1 MIIKKKILSNEIIKR
16 RLKGINLKDR
26 YLFEKDIKRSI
37 NSSYTYTMKNICVF
51 PDGKIQTFSNKIV
64 NDYLGFASLSKLIL
78 LKKIILKIKYVL
90 SIIFKNAFYPK
101 KIIKDKCFI
110 IYNRNSNGYFHWTID
125 TLPKILITKNIDK
138 KITLALPDTLNIKFV
153 VGYIFFLGFLL
164 AGGNI
169 LQQISLI
176 YTDVANSA
184 VFTVLY
190 VVIVPIIAFFLLNGG
205 LGLEPVST
213 NKWGG
218 LLVTLVLG
226 CTGIALAFPLGIILA
241 LGRRSNLPV
250 ISMMCT
256 LFIEFI
262 RGVPLITL
270 LFFGMV
276 MLPLFL
282 PEGIDMD
289 GLARV
294 LVAVTLFQAAY
305 MAEVIRGGLQAIPQG
320 QYEAARSIGL
330 SYWQMNRKVVLPQAI
345 RISIPS
351 IVNTSIGLFKDTTLV
366 IIVGLLDLL
375 GIGRG
380 ALADTTWLGLAY
392 EVYFFVSLVFFI
404 FTFGMSRYSLYL
416 EKKLKT
422 GINMGAD

>member
-1 MIIKKKILSNEIIKR
+1 MNEITQSRKPPVATT
-16 RLKGINLKDR
+16 GILGWLRMNL
-26 YLFEKDIKRSI
+26 
-37 NSSYTYTMKNICVF
+37 
-51 PDGKIQTFSNKIV
+51 FSNWL
-64 NDYLGFASLSKLIL
+64 NSL
-78 LKKIILKIKYVL
+78 
-90 SIIFKNAFYPK
+90 
-101 KIIKDKCFI
+101 
-110 IYNRNSNGYFHWTID
+110 
-125 TLPKILITKNIDK
+125 
-138 KITLALPDTLNIKFV
+138 
-153 VGYIFFLGFLL
+153 
-164 AGGNI
+164 
-169 LQQISLI
+169 ISL
-176 YTDVANSA
+176 
-184 VFTVLY
+184 FVLY
-190 VVIVPIIAFFLLNGG
+190 VLFQFIPWILNWTVFAADFKYNFNGEEIINREMCSRVLDPENGGACWAIIYVRFYQFMYGFYPREEVWRVNLSYIMLAVAIVPLLFDKFPFRKHFLKFTYVFPIIAFFLLNGG

-226 CTGIALAFPLGIILA
+226 CTGIALAFPLGILLA

-330 SYWQMNRKVVLPQAI
+330 SYWQMNRKIVLPQAI

>member
-1 MIIKKKILSNEIIKR
+1 MNDITESRKPPVATTGILGWLRMNLFSSWVNSLISLFVLYILFQFIPWILNWTIFAADFKYNFNGEEITNREMCSRVLDPENGGACWAII
-16 RLKGINLKDR
+16 
-26 YLFEKDIKRSI
+26 
-37 NSSYTYTMKNICVF
+37 
-51 PDGKIQTFSNKIV
+51 
-64 NDYLGFASLSKLIL
+64 
-78 LKKIILKIKYVL
+78 YVR
-90 SIIFKNAFYPK
+90 FYQFMYGFYPREEVWRVNLSY
-101 KIIKDKCFI
+101 IM
-110 IYNRNSNGYFHWTID
+110 
-125 TLPKILITKNIDK
+125 
-138 KITLALPDTLNIKFV
+138 LAVAVVPLLFDNFPFRKHFLKFT
-153 VGYIFFLGFLL
+153 YIFP
-164 AGGNI
+164 
-169 LQQISLI
+169 
-176 YTDVANSA
+176 V
-184 VFTVLY
+184 
-190 VVIVPIIAFFLLNGG
+190 IAFFLLNGG
-205 LGLEPVST
+205 LGLESVST

-294 LVAVTLFQAAY
+294 LVAVTLFQSAY

-330 SYWQMNRKVVLPQAI
+330 SYWQMNLKVVLPQAI

-404 FTFGMSRYSLYL
+404 FTFAMSRYSLYL

>member
-1 MIIKKKILSNEIIKR
+1 MNEITESRKPPVATT
-16 RLKGINLKDR
+16 GILGWLRMNL
-26 YLFEKDIKRSI
+26 FSNWI
-37 NSSYTYTMKNICVF
+37 NSLVSLFVLYILIQFIPWIFNWTIFAADFKYNFNGAEITDRTMCSRVLDPENGGACWAIIYVRFYQFMYGFYPRDEVWRVNLSYIMLAVAVVPLLFDKFPFRKHFLKFTYVF
-51 PDGKIQTFSNKIV
+51 PV
-64 NDYLGFASLSKLIL
+64 
-78 LKKIILKIKYVL
+78 
-90 SIIFKNAFYPK
+90 
-101 KIIKDKCFI
+101 
-110 IYNRNSNGYFHWTID
+110 
-125 TLPKILITKNIDK
+125 
-138 KITLALPDTLNIKFV
+138 
-153 VGYIFFLGFLL
+153 
-164 AGGNI
+164 
-169 LQQISLI
+169 
-176 YTDVANSA
+176 
-184 VFTVLY
+184 
-190 VVIVPIIAFFLLNGG
+190 IAFFLLNGG
-205 LGLEPVST
+205 LGLESVST

-226 CTGIALAFPLGIILA
+226 CTGIALAFPLGIVLA

-282 PEGIDMD
+282 PEGVNMD

-294 LVAVTLFQAAY
+294 LVAVTLFQSAY

-330 SYWQMNRKVVLPQAI
+330 SYWQMNMKIVLPQAI

-404 FTFGMSRYSLYL
+404 FTFAMSRYSLYL

>member
-1 MIIKKKILSNEIIKR
+1 MNDLTEARKPPVATTGILGWLRINLFSNWVNSLITIFVLYILIQFIPWILNWTIFAADFKYNFNGEEIINR
-16 RLKGINLKDR
+16 EMCSRVLDPENGGA
-26 YLFEKDIKRSI
+26 
-37 NSSYTYTMKNICVF
+37 CW
-51 PDGKIQTFSNKIV
+51 
-64 NDYLGFASLSKLIL
+64 A
-78 LKKIILKIKYVL
+78 IIYVR
-90 SIIFKNAFYPK
+90 FYQFMYGFYPREEVWRVNLSYFMLAVA
-101 KIIKDKCFI
+101 IVPLLFDKFPF
-110 IYNRNSNGYFHWTID
+110 RKHF
-125 TLPKILITKNIDK
+125 L
-138 KITLALPDTLNIKFV
+138 KFT
-153 VGYIFFLGFLL
+153 Y
-164 AGGNI
+164 
-169 LQQISLI
+169 
-176 YTDVANSA
+176 
-184 VFTVLY
+184 VF
-190 VVIVPIIAFFLLNGG
+190 PIIAFFLLNGG

-294 LVAVTLFQAAY
+294 LVAVTLFQSAY

-330 SYWQMNRKVVLPQAI
+330 SYWQMNMKVVLPQAI

-404 FTFGMSRYSLYL
+404 FTFAMSRYSLYL

>member
-1 MIIKKKILSNEIIKR
+1 MNEITESRKPPVATT
-16 RLKGINLKDR
+16 GILGWLRMNL
-26 YLFEKDIKRSI
+26 FSNWI
-37 NSSYTYTMKNICVF
+37 NSLVSLFVLYILIQFIPWILNWTIFAADFKYNFNGAEITDRTMCSRVLDPENGGACWAIIYVRFYQFMYGFYPRDEVWRVNLSYIMLAVAVVPLLFDKFPFRKHFLKFTYVF
-51 PDGKIQTFSNKIV
+51 PV
-64 NDYLGFASLSKLIL
+64 
-78 LKKIILKIKYVL
+78 
-90 SIIFKNAFYPK
+90 
-101 KIIKDKCFI
+101 
-110 IYNRNSNGYFHWTID
+110 
-125 TLPKILITKNIDK
+125 
-138 KITLALPDTLNIKFV
+138 
-153 VGYIFFLGFLL
+153 
-164 AGGNI
+164 
-169 LQQISLI
+169 
-176 YTDVANSA
+176 
-184 VFTVLY
+184 
-190 VVIVPIIAFFLLNGG
+190 IAFFLLNGG
-205 LGLEPVST
+205 LGLESVST

-226 CTGIALAFPLGIILA
+226 CTGIALAFPLGIVLA

-282 PEGIDMD
+282 PEGVNMD

-294 LVAVTLFQAAY
+294 LVAVTLFQSAY

-330 SYWQMNRKVVLPQAI
+330 SYWQMNMKIVLPQAI

-392 EVYFFVSLVFFI
+392 EVYFFVSIVFFI
-404 FTFGMSRYSLYL
+404 FTFAMSRYSLYL

>member
-1 MIIKKKILSNEIIKR
+1 MNEMNEVRKPPVATTGIIGWLR
-16 RLKGINLKDR
+16 INLFFNWTNSLIT
-26 YLFEKDIKRSI
+26 LFVIYCLYQFIPWILDWTI
-37 NSSYTYTMKNICVF
+37 
-51 PDGKIQTFSNKIV
+51 FSADFKYN
-64 NDYLGFASLSKLIL
+64 YLGEQITNQEMCSRNLDPENGGACWAVI
-78 LKKIILKIKYVL
+78 YVRFYQF
-90 SIIFKNAFYPK
+90 IYGFYPK
-101 KIIKDKCFI
+101 VEVWRVNLAYLMLAFALLPLLYAKLPYRK
-110 IYNRNSNGYFHWTID
+110 YFLYFT
-125 TLPKILITKNIDK
+125 
-138 KITLALPDTLNIKFV
+138 
-153 VGYIFFLGFLL
+153 YIFP
-164 AGGNI
+164 
-169 LQQISLI
+169 
-176 YTDVANSA
+176 
-184 VFTVLY
+184 
-190 VVIVPIIAFFLLNGG
+190 VIAYFLLNGG
-205 LGLEPVST
+205 LGFTEVST

-226 CTGIALAFPLGIILA
+226 CTGIALAFPIGIMLA
-241 LGRRSNLPV
+241 LGRRSKLPV

-289 GLARV
+289 GLVRV
-294 LVAVTLFQAAY
+294 LVAVTLFQSAY
-305 MAEVIRGGLQAIPQG
+305 MAEVIRGGLQAIPPG
-320 QYEAARSIGL
+320 QYEAAKSLGM
-330 SYWQMNRKVVLPQAI
+330 SYWRMNLLIILPQAI
-345 RISIPS
+345 RISIPP

-366 IIVGLLDLL
+366 IIVGILDLL

-380 ALADTTWLGLAY
+380 TLADTNWLGLSY
-392 EVYFFVSLVFFI
+392 EIYFFVSLVFFI

>member
-1 MIIKKKILSNEIIKR
+1 MNEIIESRKPPVATTGVLGWVR
-16 RLKGINLKDR
+16 MNLFSNWVNSLISLFVLYILIQFIPWILNWTIFAADFKYNFNGEEIIDRTMCSRVLDPENGGACWAIIYVRFYQFMYGFYPRDEVWRVNLSYIMLAVAVVPLLFDKFPFRKHFLK
-26 YLFEKDIKRSI
+26 F
-37 NSSYTYTMKNICVF
+37 TYVF
-51 PDGKIQTFSNKIV
+51 PV
-64 NDYLGFASLSKLIL
+64 
-78 LKKIILKIKYVL
+78 
-90 SIIFKNAFYPK
+90 
-101 KIIKDKCFI
+101 
-110 IYNRNSNGYFHWTID
+110 
-125 TLPKILITKNIDK
+125 
-138 KITLALPDTLNIKFV
+138 
-153 VGYIFFLGFLL
+153 
-164 AGGNI
+164 
-169 LQQISLI
+169 
-176 YTDVANSA
+176 
-184 VFTVLY
+184 
-190 VVIVPIIAFFLLNGG
+190 IAFFLLNGG
-205 LGLEPVST
+205 LGLESVST

-226 CTGIALAFPLGIILA
+226 CTGIALAFPLGIVLA

-282 PEGIDMD
+282 PEGVNMD

-294 LVAVTLFQAAY
+294 LVAVTLFQSAY

-330 SYWQMNRKVVLPQAI
+330 SYWQMNMKVVLPQAI

-404 FTFGMSRYSLYL
+404 FTFAMSRYSLYL

>member
-1 MIIKKKILSNEIIKR
+1 MNDITESRKPPVATTGILGWLRMNLFSTWVNSLISLFVLYILFQFVPWILNWTIFAADFKYNFNGEEIINR
-16 RLKGINLKDR
+16 EMCSRVLDPENGGA
-26 YLFEKDIKRSI
+26 
-37 NSSYTYTMKNICVF
+37 CW
-51 PDGKIQTFSNKIV
+51 
-64 NDYLGFASLSKLIL
+64 A
-78 LKKIILKIKYVL
+78 IIYVR
-90 SIIFKNAFYPK
+90 FYQFMYGFYPREEVWRVNLS
-101 KIIKDKCFI
+101 
-110 IYNRNSNGYFHWTID
+110 Y
-125 TLPKILITKNIDK
+125 LM
-138 KITLALPDTLNIKFV
+138 LAVAVVPLLFDNFPFRKHFLKFT
-153 VGYIFFLGFLL
+153 YIFP
-164 AGGNI
+164 
-169 LQQISLI
+169 
-176 YTDVANSA
+176 V
-184 VFTVLY
+184 
-190 VVIVPIIAFFLLNGG
+190 IAFFLLNGG
-205 LGLEPVST
+205 FGLESVST

-294 LVAVTLFQAAY
+294 LVAVTLFQSAY

-330 SYWQMNRKVVLPQAI
+330 SYWQMNLKIVLPQAI

-404 FTFGMSRYSLYL
+404 FTFAMSRYSLYL

>member
-1 MIIKKKILSNEIIKR
+1 MNEIIESRKPPVATT
-16 RLKGINLKDR
+16 GILGWLRMNL
-26 YLFEKDIKRSI
+26 
-37 NSSYTYTMKNICVF
+37 
-51 PDGKIQTFSNKIV
+51 FSNWV
-64 NDYLGFASLSKLIL
+64 NSLVSIFVLYILIQFIPWILNWTIFAADFKYNFNGEE
-78 LKKIILKIKYVL
+78 IIDRTMCSRVLDPENGGACWAIIYVR
-90 SIIFKNAFYPK
+90 FYQFMYGFYPRDEVWRVNLSY
-101 KIIKDKCFI
+101 IMLAVAVVPLLFDKFPF
-110 IYNRNSNGYFHWTID
+110 RKHF
-125 TLPKILITKNIDK
+125 L
-138 KITLALPDTLNIKFV
+138 KFT
-153 VGYIFFLGFLL
+153 YIFP
-164 AGGNI
+164 
-169 LQQISLI
+169 
-176 YTDVANSA
+176 V
-184 VFTVLY
+184 
-190 VVIVPIIAFFLLNGG
+190 IAFFLLNGG
-205 LGLEPVST
+205 LGLESVST

-226 CTGIALAFPLGIILA
+226 CTGIALAFPLGIVLA

-282 PEGIDMD
+282 PEGVNMD

-294 LVAVTLFQAAY
+294 LVAVTLFQSAY

-330 SYWQMNRKVVLPQAI
+330 SYWQMNMKVVLPQAI

-404 FTFGMSRYSLYL
+404 FTFAMSRYSLYL

>member
-1 MIIKKKILSNEIIKR
+1 MNEIIESRKPPVATTGILGWLR
-16 RLKGINLKDR
+16 MNLFSNWVNSIITLFVLYILIQFIPWILNWTIFAADFKYNFNGEEIIDRTMCSRVLDPENGGACWAIIYVRFYQFMYGFYPRDEVWRVNLSYIMLAVAVVPLLFDKFPFRKHFLK
-26 YLFEKDIKRSI
+26 F
-37 NSSYTYTMKNICVF
+37 TYVF
-51 PDGKIQTFSNKIV
+51 PV
-64 NDYLGFASLSKLIL
+64 
-78 LKKIILKIKYVL
+78 
-90 SIIFKNAFYPK
+90 
-101 KIIKDKCFI
+101 
-110 IYNRNSNGYFHWTID
+110 
-125 TLPKILITKNIDK
+125 
-138 KITLALPDTLNIKFV
+138 
-153 VGYIFFLGFLL
+153 
-164 AGGNI
+164 
-169 LQQISLI
+169 
-176 YTDVANSA
+176 
-184 VFTVLY
+184 
-190 VVIVPIIAFFLLNGG
+190 IAFFLLNGG
-205 LGLEPVST
+205 LGLESVST

-226 CTGIALAFPLGIILA
+226 CTGIALAFPLGIVLA

-282 PEGIDMD
+282 PEGVNMD

-294 LVAVTLFQAAY
+294 LVAVTLFQSAY

-330 SYWQMNRKVVLPQAI
+330 SYWQMNMKIVLPQAI

-404 FTFGMSRYSLYL
+404 FTFAMSRYSLYL

>member
-1 MIIKKKILSNEIIKR
+1 MNEITESRKPPVATT
-16 RLKGINLKDR
+16 GILGWLRMNL
-26 YLFEKDIKRSI
+26 FSNWI
-37 NSSYTYTMKNICVF
+37 NSLVSLFVLYILIQFIPWILNWTIFAADFKYNFNGEEIIDRTMCSRVLDPENGGACWAIIYVRFYQFMYGFYPRDEVWRVNLSYIMLAVAVVPLLFDKFPFRKHFLKFTYVF
-51 PDGKIQTFSNKIV
+51 PV
-64 NDYLGFASLSKLIL
+64 
-78 LKKIILKIKYVL
+78 
-90 SIIFKNAFYPK
+90 
-101 KIIKDKCFI
+101 
-110 IYNRNSNGYFHWTID
+110 
-125 TLPKILITKNIDK
+125 
-138 KITLALPDTLNIKFV
+138 
-153 VGYIFFLGFLL
+153 
-164 AGGNI
+164 
-169 LQQISLI
+169 
-176 YTDVANSA
+176 
-184 VFTVLY
+184 
-190 VVIVPIIAFFLLNGG
+190 IAFFLLNGG
-205 LGLEPVST
+205 LGLESVST

-226 CTGIALAFPLGIILA
+226 CTGIALAFPLGIVLA

-282 PEGIDMD
+282 PEGVNMD

-294 LVAVTLFQAAY
+294 LVAVTLFQSAY

-330 SYWQMNRKVVLPQAI
+330 SYWQMNMKVVLPQAI

-404 FTFGMSRYSLYL
+404 FTFAMSRYSLYL

>member
-1 MIIKKKILSNEIIKR
+1 MNEITQSRKPPVATT
-16 RLKGINLKDR
+16 GILGWLRMNL
-26 YLFEKDIKRSI
+26 
-37 NSSYTYTMKNICVF
+37 
-51 PDGKIQTFSNKIV
+51 FSNWV
-64 NDYLGFASLSKLIL
+64 NSLISLFVLYILFQFIPWILNWTVFAADFKYNFNGEE
-78 LKKIILKIKYVL
+78 IINREMCSRVLDPETGGACWAIIYVR
-90 SIIFKNAFYPK
+90 FYQFMYGFYPREEVWRVNLSY
-101 KIIKDKCFI
+101 IMLAVAIVPLLFDKFPF
-110 IYNRNSNGYFHWTID
+110 RKHF
-125 TLPKILITKNIDK
+125 L
-138 KITLALPDTLNIKFV
+138 KFT
-153 VGYIFFLGFLL
+153 Y
-164 AGGNI
+164 
-169 LQQISLI
+169 
-176 YTDVANSA
+176 
-184 VFTVLY
+184 VF
-190 VVIVPIIAFFLLNGG
+190 PIIAFFLLNGG

-226 CTGIALAFPLGIILA
+226 CTGIALAFPLGIVLA

>member
-1 MIIKKKILSNEIIKR
+1 MNEIIESRKPPVATT
-16 RLKGINLKDR
+16 GILGWLRANL
-26 YLFEKDIKRSI
+26 
-37 NSSYTYTMKNICVF
+37 
-51 PDGKIQTFSNKIV
+51 FSNWV
-64 NDYLGFASLSKLIL
+64 N
-78 LKKIILKIKYVL
+78 
-90 SIIFKNAFYPK
+90 SIISLFVLYILIQFIPWILNWTIFAADFKYNFNGEEIIDRTMCSRVLDPENGGACWAIIYVRFYQFMYGFYPREEVWRVNLSY
-101 KIIKDKCFI
+101 IM
-110 IYNRNSNGYFHWTID
+110 
-125 TLPKILITKNIDK
+125 
-138 KITLALPDTLNIKFV
+138 LAVAVVPLLFDGFPFRKHFLKFT
-153 VGYIFFLGFLL
+153 YAF
-164 AGGNI
+164 
-169 LQQISLI
+169 
-176 YTDVANSA
+176 
-184 VFTVLY
+184 
-190 VVIVPIIAFFLLNGG
+190 PIIAFFLLNGG
-205 LGLEPVST
+205 LGLQEVST

-226 CTGIALAFPLGIILA
+226 CTGIALAFPLGVILA

-282 PEGIDMD
+282 PEGINMD

-294 LVAVTLFQAAY
+294 LVAVTLFQSAY

-330 SYWQMNRKVVLPQAI
+330 SYWQMNMKIVLPQAI

-392 EVYFFVSLVFFI
+392 EVYFFVALVFFI
-404 FTFGMSRYSLYL
+404 FTFAMSRYSLYL

>member
-1 MIIKKKILSNEIIKR
+1 MNDITESRKPPVATTGILGWLRMNLFSTWVNSLISLFVLYILFQFIPWILNWTIFAADFKYNFNGEEIINREMCSRVLDPENGGACWAIIYVRFYQFMYGFYPREEVWRVNLSYIMLAVAVVPLLFDNFPFRKHF
-16 RLKGINLKDR
+16 LK
-26 YLFEKDIKRSI
+26 F
-37 NSSYTYTMKNICVF
+37 TYVF
-51 PDGKIQTFSNKIV
+51 PV
-64 NDYLGFASLSKLIL
+64 
-78 LKKIILKIKYVL
+78 
-90 SIIFKNAFYPK
+90 
-101 KIIKDKCFI
+101 
-110 IYNRNSNGYFHWTID
+110 
-125 TLPKILITKNIDK
+125 
-138 KITLALPDTLNIKFV
+138 
-153 VGYIFFLGFLL
+153 
-164 AGGNI
+164 
-169 LQQISLI
+169 
-176 YTDVANSA
+176 
-184 VFTVLY
+184 
-190 VVIVPIIAFFLLNGG
+190 IAFFLLNGG
-205 LGLEPVST
+205 LGLESVST

-294 LVAVTLFQAAY
+294 LVAVTLFQSAY

-330 SYWQMNRKVVLPQAI
+330 SYWQMNLKVVLPQAI

-404 FTFGMSRYSLYL
+404 FTFAMSRYSLYL

>member
-1 MIIKKKILSNEIIKR
+1 MNEIIESRKPPVATTGILGWLR
-16 RLKGINLKDR
+16 MNLFSNWVNSLVSLFVLYILIQFIPWILNWTIFAADFKYNFNGEEIIDRTMCSRVLDPENGGACWAIIYVRFYQFMYGFYPRDEVWRVNLSYMMLVVAVVPLLFDKFPFRKHFLK
-26 YLFEKDIKRSI
+26 F
-37 NSSYTYTMKNICVF
+37 TYVF
-51 PDGKIQTFSNKIV
+51 PV
-64 NDYLGFASLSKLIL
+64 
-78 LKKIILKIKYVL
+78 
-90 SIIFKNAFYPK
+90 
-101 KIIKDKCFI
+101 
-110 IYNRNSNGYFHWTID
+110 
-125 TLPKILITKNIDK
+125 
-138 KITLALPDTLNIKFV
+138 
-153 VGYIFFLGFLL
+153 
-164 AGGNI
+164 
-169 LQQISLI
+169 
-176 YTDVANSA
+176 
-184 VFTVLY
+184 
-190 VVIVPIIAFFLLNGG
+190 IAFFLLNGG
-205 LGLEPVST
+205 LGLESVST

-226 CTGIALAFPLGIILA
+226 CTGIALAFPLGIVLA

-282 PEGIDMD
+282 PEGVNMD

-294 LVAVTLFQAAY
+294 LVAVTLFQSAY

-330 SYWQMNRKVVLPQAI
+330 SYWQMNMKIVLPQAI

-380 ALADTTWLGLAY
+380 ALADTTWMGLAY
-392 EVYFFVSLVFFI
+392 EVYFFVALVFFI
-404 FTFGMSRYSLYL
+404 FTFAMSRYSLYL

>member
-1 MIIKKKILSNEIIKR
+1 MNEITQSRKPPVATT
-16 RLKGINLKDR
+16 GILGWFRMNL
-26 YLFEKDIKRSI
+26 
-37 NSSYTYTMKNICVF
+37 
-51 PDGKIQTFSNKIV
+51 FSNWV
-64 NDYLGFASLSKLIL
+64 NSLISLFVLYILFQFIPWILNWTVFAADFKYNFNGEE
-78 LKKIILKIKYVL
+78 IINREMCSRVLDPESGGACWAIIYVR
-90 SIIFKNAFYPK
+90 FYQFMYGFYPREEVWRVNLSY
-101 KIIKDKCFI
+101 IMLAIAIVPLLFDKFPF
-110 IYNRNSNGYFHWTID
+110 RKHF
-125 TLPKILITKNIDK
+125 L
-138 KITLALPDTLNIKFV
+138 KFT
-153 VGYIFFLGFLL
+153 YIF
-164 AGGNI
+164 
-169 LQQISLI
+169 
-176 YTDVANSA
+176 
-184 VFTVLY
+184 
-190 VVIVPIIAFFLLNGG
+190 PIIAFFLLNGG

-226 CTGIALAFPLGIILA
+226 CTGIALAFPLGIVLA

>member
-1 MIIKKKILSNEIIKR
+1 MNEITEIRKPPVATT
-16 RLKGINLKDR
+16 GILGWLRMNL
-26 YLFEKDIKRSI
+26 FSNWI
-37 NSSYTYTMKNICVF
+37 NSLISLFVLYIL
-51 PDGKIQTFSNKIV
+51 IQFIPWILNWTI
-64 NDYLGFASLSKLIL
+64 FAADFKYNFNGEE
-78 LKKIILKIKYVL
+78 IINREMCSRVLDPENGGACWAIIYVR
-90 SIIFKNAFYPK
+90 FYQFMYGFYPRDEVWRVNLSY
-101 KIIKDKCFI
+101 IMLAVAVVPLLFDKFPF
-110 IYNRNSNGYFHWTID
+110 RKHF
-125 TLPKILITKNIDK
+125 L
-138 KITLALPDTLNIKFV
+138 KFT
-153 VGYIFFLGFLL
+153 YIFP
-164 AGGNI
+164 
-169 LQQISLI
+169 
-176 YTDVANSA
+176 V
-184 VFTVLY
+184 
-190 VVIVPIIAFFLLNGG
+190 IAFFLLNGG
-205 LGLEPVST
+205 LGLESVST

-226 CTGIALAFPLGIILA
+226 CTGIALAFPLGIVLA

-282 PEGIDMD
+282 PEGVDMD

-294 LVAVTLFQAAY
+294 LVAVTLFQSAY

-330 SYWQMNRKVVLPQAI
+330 SYWQMNMKVVLPQAI

-404 FTFGMSRYSLYL
+404 FTFAMSRYSLYL

>member
-1 MIIKKKILSNEIIKR
+1 MNDLTEARKPPVATTGILGWLRINLFSNSVNSLITLFVLYILIQFIPWILNWTIFAADFKYNFNGEEIINR
-16 RLKGINLKDR
+16 EMCSRVLDPENGGA
-26 YLFEKDIKRSI
+26 
-37 NSSYTYTMKNICVF
+37 CW
-51 PDGKIQTFSNKIV
+51 
-64 NDYLGFASLSKLIL
+64 A
-78 LKKIILKIKYVL
+78 IIYVR
-90 SIIFKNAFYPK
+90 FYQFMYGFYPREEVWRVNLSY
-101 KIIKDKCFI
+101 IMLAVAIVPLLFDKFPF
-110 IYNRNSNGYFHWTID
+110 RKHF
-125 TLPKILITKNIDK
+125 L
-138 KITLALPDTLNIKFV
+138 KFT
-153 VGYIFFLGFLL
+153 Y
-164 AGGNI
+164 
-169 LQQISLI
+169 
-176 YTDVANSA
+176 
-184 VFTVLY
+184 VF
-190 VVIVPIIAFFLLNGG
+190 PIIAFFLLNGG

-294 LVAVTLFQAAY
+294 LVAVTLFQSAY

-330 SYWQMNRKVVLPQAI
+330 SYWQMNMKVVLPQAI

-404 FTFGMSRYSLYL
+404 FTFAMSRYSLYL

>member
-1 MIIKKKILSNEIIKR
+1 MNEITESRKPPVATT
-16 RLKGINLKDR
+16 GILGWLRMNL
-26 YLFEKDIKRSI
+26 FSNWI
-37 NSSYTYTMKNICVF
+37 NSLVSLFVLYILIQFIPWILNWTIFAADFKYNFNGEEIIDRTMCSRVLDPENGGACWAIIYVRFYQFMYGFYPRDEVWRVNLSYIMLAVAVVPLLFDKFPFRKHFLKFTYVF
-51 PDGKIQTFSNKIV
+51 PV
-64 NDYLGFASLSKLIL
+64 
-78 LKKIILKIKYVL
+78 
-90 SIIFKNAFYPK
+90 
-101 KIIKDKCFI
+101 
-110 IYNRNSNGYFHWTID
+110 
-125 TLPKILITKNIDK
+125 
-138 KITLALPDTLNIKFV
+138 
-153 VGYIFFLGFLL
+153 
-164 AGGNI
+164 
-169 LQQISLI
+169 
-176 YTDVANSA
+176 
-184 VFTVLY
+184 
-190 VVIVPIIAFFLLNGG
+190 IAFFLLNGG
-205 LGLEPVST
+205 LGLESVST

-226 CTGIALAFPLGIILA
+226 CTGIALAFPLGIVLA

-282 PEGIDMD
+282 PEGVNMD

-294 LVAVTLFQAAY
+294 LVAVTLFQSAY

-320 QYEAARSIGL
+320 QYEAARSSGL
-330 SYWQMNRKVVLPQAI
+330 SYWQMNMKIVLPQAI

-404 FTFGMSRYSLYL
+404 FTFAMSRYSLYL

>member
-1 MIIKKKILSNEIIKR
+1 MNEIIESRKPPVATT
-16 RLKGINLKDR
+16 GILGWLRANL
-26 YLFEKDIKRSI
+26 
-37 NSSYTYTMKNICVF
+37 
-51 PDGKIQTFSNKIV
+51 FSNWV
-64 NDYLGFASLSKLIL
+64 N
-78 LKKIILKIKYVL
+78 
-90 SIIFKNAFYPK
+90 SIISLFVLYILIQFIPWILNWTIFAADFKYNFNGEEIIDRTMCSRVLDPENGGACWAIIYVRFYQFMYGFYPREEVWRVNLSY
-101 KIIKDKCFI
+101 IM
-110 IYNRNSNGYFHWTID
+110 
-125 TLPKILITKNIDK
+125 
-138 KITLALPDTLNIKFV
+138 LAVAVVPLLFDGFPFRKHFLKFT
-153 VGYIFFLGFLL
+153 YAF
-164 AGGNI
+164 
-169 LQQISLI
+169 
-176 YTDVANSA
+176 
-184 VFTVLY
+184 
-190 VVIVPIIAFFLLNGG
+190 PIIAFFLLNGG
-205 LGLEPVST
+205 LGLQEVST

-282 PEGIDMD
+282 PEGINMD

-294 LVAVTLFQAAY
+294 LVAVTLFQSAY

-330 SYWQMNRKVVLPQAI
+330 SYWQMNMKIVLPQAI

-392 EVYFFVSLVFFI
+392 EVYFFVALVFFI
-404 FTFGMSRYSLYL
+404 FTFAMSRYSLYL

>member
-1 MIIKKKILSNEIIKR
+1 MNEIIESRKPPVATTGVLGWFR
-16 RLKGINLKDR
+16 MNL
-26 YLFEKDIKRSI
+26 
-37 NSSYTYTMKNICVF
+37 
-51 PDGKIQTFSNKIV
+51 FSNWV
-64 NDYLGFASLSKLIL
+64 NSL
-78 LKKIILKIKYVL
+78 V
-90 SIIFKNAFYPK
+90 
-101 KIIKDKCFI
+101 
-110 IYNRNSNGYFHWTID
+110 
-125 TLPKILITKNIDK
+125 
-138 KITLALPDTLNIKFV
+138 
-153 VGYIFFLGFLL
+153 
-164 AGGNI
+164 
-169 LQQISLI
+169 SL
-176 YTDVANSA
+176 
-184 VFTVLY
+184 FVLY
-190 VVIVPIIAFFLLNGG
+190 VLIQFIPWILNWTIFAADFKYNFNGEEIIDRTMCSRVLDPENGGACWAIIYVRFYQFMYGFYPRDEVWRVNLSYIMLAVAVVPLLFDKFPFRKYFLKFTYVFPVIAFFLLNGG
-205 LGLEPVST
+205 LGLESVST

-226 CTGIALAFPLGIILA
+226 CTGIALAFPLGIVLA

-282 PEGIDMD
+282 PEGVNMD

-294 LVAVTLFQAAY
+294 LVAVTLFQSAY

-330 SYWQMNRKVVLPQAI
+330 SYWQMNMKIVLPQAI

-404 FTFGMSRYSLYL
+404 FTFAMSRYSLYL

>member
-1 MIIKKKILSNEIIKR
+1 MNEIIESRKPPVATT
-16 RLKGINLKDR
+16 GILGWFRMNL
-26 YLFEKDIKRSI
+26 FSNWI
-37 NSSYTYTMKNICVF
+37 NSLISLFVLYILIQFIPWILNWTIFAADFKYNFNGEEIINREMCSRVLDPENGGACWAIIYVRFYQFMYGFYPRDEVWRVNLSYIMLAIAVVPLLFDKFPLRKHFLKFTYVF
-51 PDGKIQTFSNKIV
+51 PV
-64 NDYLGFASLSKLIL
+64 
-78 LKKIILKIKYVL
+78 
-90 SIIFKNAFYPK
+90 
-101 KIIKDKCFI
+101 
-110 IYNRNSNGYFHWTID
+110 
-125 TLPKILITKNIDK
+125 
-138 KITLALPDTLNIKFV
+138 
-153 VGYIFFLGFLL
+153 
-164 AGGNI
+164 
-169 LQQISLI
+169 
-176 YTDVANSA
+176 
-184 VFTVLY
+184 
-190 VVIVPIIAFFLLNGG
+190 IAFFLLNGG
-205 LGLEPVST
+205 LGLESVST

-282 PEGIDMD
+282 PEGVNMD

-294 LVAVTLFQAAY
+294 LVAVTLFQSAY

-330 SYWQMNRKVVLPQAI
+330 SYWQMNMKIVLPQAI

-404 FTFGMSRYSLYL
+404 FTFAMSRYSLYL

>member
-1 MIIKKKILSNEIIKR
+1 MNEIIQSRKPPVATT
-16 RLKGINLKDR
+16 GILGWLRMNL
-26 YLFEKDIKRSI
+26 
-37 NSSYTYTMKNICVF
+37 
-51 PDGKIQTFSNKIV
+51 FSNWV
-64 NDYLGFASLSKLIL
+64 NSLISLFVLYILFQFIPWILNWTVFAADFKYNFNGEE
-78 LKKIILKIKYVL
+78 IINREMCSRVLDPETGGACWAIIYVR
-90 SIIFKNAFYPK
+90 FYQFMYGFYPREEVWRVNLSY
-101 KIIKDKCFI
+101 IMLAVAIVPLLFDKFPF
-110 IYNRNSNGYFHWTID
+110 RKHF
-125 TLPKILITKNIDK
+125 L
-138 KITLALPDTLNIKFV
+138 KFT
-153 VGYIFFLGFLL
+153 Y
-164 AGGNI
+164 
-169 LQQISLI
+169 
-176 YTDVANSA
+176 
-184 VFTVLY
+184 VF
-190 VVIVPIIAFFLLNGG
+190 PIIAFFLLNGG

-226 CTGIALAFPLGIILA
+226 CTGIALAFPLGIVLA

>member
-1 MIIKKKILSNEIIKR
+1 MNEITQSRKPPVATT
-16 RLKGINLKDR
+16 GILGWLRMNL
-26 YLFEKDIKRSI
+26 
-37 NSSYTYTMKNICVF
+37 
-51 PDGKIQTFSNKIV
+51 FSNWV
-64 NDYLGFASLSKLIL
+64 NSLISLFVLYILFQFIPWILNWTVFAADFKYNFNGEE
-78 LKKIILKIKYVL
+78 IINREMCSRVLDPETGGACWAIIYVR
-90 SIIFKNAFYPK
+90 FYQFMYGFYPREEVWRVNLSY
-101 KIIKDKCFI
+101 IM
-110 IYNRNSNGYFHWTID
+110 
-125 TLPKILITKNIDK
+125 
-138 KITLALPDTLNIKFV
+138 LAVAIVPLLFDRFPFRKHFLKFT
-153 VGYIFFLGFLL
+153 Y
-164 AGGNI
+164 
-169 LQQISLI
+169 
-176 YTDVANSA
+176 
-184 VFTVLY
+184 VF
-190 VVIVPIIAFFLLNGG
+190 PIIAFFLLNGG

-226 CTGIALAFPLGIILA
+226 CTGIALAFPLGIVLA

>member
-1 MIIKKKILSNEIIKR
+1 MNEITESRKPPVATTGLLGWLRMNLFSNWVNSLISLFVLYILIQFIPWILNWTIFAADFKYNFNGEEIIDR
-16 RLKGINLKDR
+16 TMCSRVLDPENGGACWAIIYVRFYQFMYGFYPRDEVWRVNLSYIMLAVAVVPLLFDKFPFRKHFLK
-26 YLFEKDIKRSI
+26 F
-37 NSSYTYTMKNICVF
+37 TYVF
-51 PDGKIQTFSNKIV
+51 PV
-64 NDYLGFASLSKLIL
+64 
-78 LKKIILKIKYVL
+78 
-90 SIIFKNAFYPK
+90 
-101 KIIKDKCFI
+101 
-110 IYNRNSNGYFHWTID
+110 
-125 TLPKILITKNIDK
+125 
-138 KITLALPDTLNIKFV
+138 
-153 VGYIFFLGFLL
+153 
-164 AGGNI
+164 
-169 LQQISLI
+169 
-176 YTDVANSA
+176 
-184 VFTVLY
+184 
-190 VVIVPIIAFFLLNGG
+190 IAFFLLNGG
-205 LGLEPVST
+205 LGLESVST

-226 CTGIALAFPLGIILA
+226 CTGIALAFPLGIVLA

-282 PEGIDMD
+282 PEGVNMD

-294 LVAVTLFQAAY
+294 LVAVTLFQSAY

-330 SYWQMNRKVVLPQAI
+330 SYWQMNMKVVLPQAI

-404 FTFGMSRYSLYL
+404 FTFAMSRYSLYL

>member
-1 MIIKKKILSNEIIKR
+1 MSEITESRKPPLATTGILGWLRMNLFSNW
-16 RLKGINLKDR
+16 
-26 YLFEKDIKRSI
+26 I
-37 NSSYTYTMKNICVF
+37 NS
-51 PDGKIQTFSNKIV
+51 
-64 NDYLGFASLSKLIL
+64 L
-78 LKKIILKIKYVL
+78 
-90 SIIFKNAFYPK
+90 
-101 KIIKDKCFI
+101 
-110 IYNRNSNGYFHWTID
+110 
-125 TLPKILITKNIDK
+125 
-138 KITLALPDTLNIKFV
+138 
-153 VGYIFFLGFLL
+153 
-164 AGGNI
+164 
-169 LQQISLI
+169 ISL
-176 YTDVANSA
+176 
-184 VFTVLY
+184 FVLY
-190 VVIVPIIAFFLLNGG
+190 VLIQFIPWILNWTIFAADFKYNFNGAEITDRTMCSRVLDPENGGACWAIIYVRFYQFMYGFYPRDEVWRVNLSYIMLAVAVVPLLFDKFPFRKHFLKFTYVFPVIAFFLLNGG
-205 LGLEPVST
+205 LGLESVST

-226 CTGIALAFPLGIILA
+226 CTGIALAFPLGIVLA

-282 PEGIDMD
+282 PEGVNMD

-294 LVAVTLFQAAY
+294 LVAVTLFQSAY

-330 SYWQMNRKVVLPQAI
+330 SYWQMNMKIVLPQAI

-404 FTFGMSRYSLYL
+404 FTFAMSRYSLYL